1 MLKRNEPP
9 VLISKFAMEASPWS
23 LVVSFSV
30 QVGEEMIE
38 EDWKNF
44 TDEIHPDR
52 SKTKFDN
59 PMLFIAGN
67 LKFII

>member
-1 MLKRNEPP
+1 
-9 VLISKFAMEASPWS
+9 MEASPWS

-44 TDEIHPDR
+44 TDDIHPDR
-52 SKTKFDN
+52 NKTKFDN
-59 PMLFIAGN
+59 PILFIAGN
-67 LKFII
+67 DYLVI